1 MPLVKKWNRK
11 RGTKQRTLILILQ
24 MKLKTKLIMRWS
36 TPRILAF
43 FQLICMSDSI
53 QENGTTKFCLSFT
66 NYLGYSWSHS
76 GSTLYHLLPCLH
88 RTSYH
93 STCNQVRIKMDEH
106 LSRKHKNLERAID
119 KFLLFNHYQD
129 ILSCL
134 IRHNFKTYKHD
145 IYLT

>member
-1 MPLVKKWNRK
+1 M
-11 RGTKQRTLILILQ
+11 ILFSQ
-24 MKLKTKLIMRWS
+24 MRLKEKLTMRWS
-36 TPRILAF
+36 TLRILAF

-53 QENGTTKFCLSFT
+53 QENGTTKFCLSYT
-66 NYLGYSWSHS
+66 SYLGYSWSHS

-93 STCNQVRIKMDEH
+93 FTCNRIRIRMDEH
-106 LSRKHKNLERAID
+106 LSRKYKNLKSAID
-119 KFLLFNHYQD
+119 KLLLFNHYQD

-134 IRHNFKTYKHD
+134 IRHNFKTYKPD